1 MTHRKRVEWARL
13 DNASKIFPAVRS
25 SKDTKVFR
33 LSCELTEDVDEAL
46 LQHALD
52 LTMES
57 FPLFRSV
64 LRRGVFWYY
73 LEISE
78 LVPSVEKESHP
89 ICAPIYLG
97 DRRNLLFR
105 VFYFHNRISIE
116 VFHAL
121 TDGAGAVTF
130 LQSLVY
136 EYLLLK
142 QREEFSG
149 AIPKLDF
156 KSPVSS
162 KMDDSFEKHFTGITE
177 PGQGDDDWTRPGGE
191 RAYQIKGVK
200 LGENR
205 TKLIEGSMSVRSL
218 LDLSHKYNTSLTI
231 FLASLLLC
239 SIHEEMPHK
248 KKNRPVV
255 LSVPVDLRQFFKSAT
270 TRNFFFTMKVGYHFK
285 DGAYDFHD
293 VIDTVSKA
301 FADNLTEEY
310 LRGRLDKLV
319 SLERNPFIR
328 LIPLPLKDLVL
339 RIAAKIKDGGFS
351 SSISNLGRISM
362 PAGLEPFIRQF
373 SVCVS
378 APRPQ
383 VTMCSYQD
391 RAVISFTSPFRETDI
406 QRVFFRFL
414 AKQGIEIEISSND

>member
-1 MTHRKRVEWARL
+1 MTQRKRVEWARL

-33 LSCELTEDVDEAL
+33 LSCELTEDVDEPL
-46 LQHALD
+46 LQSALD
-52 LTMES
+52 LTMEN

-97 DRRNLLFR
+97 DKRNLLFR

-116 VFHAL
+116 IFHAL
-121 TDGAGAVTF
+121 TDGVGAVTF

-142 QREEFSG
+142 HREGFSG
-149 AIPKLDF
+149 AIPTLNF

-162 KMDDSFEKHFTGITE
+162 KMDDSFERHFTGITE
-177 PGQGDDDWTRPGGE
+177 PGQGVDERTRLGGE
-191 RAYQIKGVK
+191 RAYQVKGVK

-205 TKLIEGSMSVRSL
+205 TKLIEGSMSVSSL
-218 LDLSHKYNTSLTI
+218 LTLSHKYNTTLTV

-239 SIHEEMPHK
+239 SIHGEMPHK
-248 KKNRPVV
+248 KKKYPVV
-255 LSVPVDLRQFFKSAT
+255 LSVPVDLRHFFRSAT
-270 TRNFFFTMKVGYHFK
+270 TRNFFFAMKVGYHFK
-285 DGAYDFHD
+285 SGAYDFHN
-293 VIDTVSKA
+293 VTDTVSKA
-301 FADNLTEEY
+301 FADSLTEEY
-310 LRGRLDKLV
+310 LRNRLDRLI
-319 SLERNPFIR
+319 SLERNAFIR
-328 LIPLPLKDLVL
+328 LIPLPLKDLLL
-339 RIAAKIKDGGFS
+339 RVAAKIKDGGIS
-351 SSISNLGRISM
+351 SSISNLGKISM
-362 PAGLEPFIRQF
+362 PAELEPFIRQF
-373 SVCVS
+373 SICVS

-383 VTMCSYQD
+383 ITMCSYQD

-406 QRVFFRFL
+406 QRAFFRFL